1 MTYAELEAR
10 VDVLRTWIRV
20 LDCTEGI
27 ADPTATMHLAEFGGI
42 IFIAQGYFSG
52 GDSSRP
58 ADGDFI
64 GLEVQA
70 DVAHEVYRQVR
81 DRVSDGMLIDG
92 SRRCPARC
100 SLASASRSA
109 ASSR

>member
-1 MTYAELEAR
+1 MDPGPRLHRGHRRPYRDHASGR
-10 VDVLRTWIRV
+10 IR
-20 LDCTEGI
+20 
-27 ADPTATMHLAEFGGI
+27 GI
-42 IFIAQGYFSG
+42 IFIAQDYFSG